1 MRASRILLN
10 AAKRGSQRNHEKP
23 SWPTEMYPLVAATS
37 VAVFS
42 ATYFTYRHFAHG
54 TELRLWKNRDLSEV
68 DKVLEEDAKSK
79 KE

>member
-10 AAKRGSQRNHEKP
+10 AAKKGSQKSHQLTGL
-23 SWPTEMYPLVAATS
+23 PTEMYPLIAATS
-37 VAVFS
+37 VAVIS

-54 TELRLWKNRDLSEV
+54 TELRLWKNQDLSEV

-79 KE
+79 KQ